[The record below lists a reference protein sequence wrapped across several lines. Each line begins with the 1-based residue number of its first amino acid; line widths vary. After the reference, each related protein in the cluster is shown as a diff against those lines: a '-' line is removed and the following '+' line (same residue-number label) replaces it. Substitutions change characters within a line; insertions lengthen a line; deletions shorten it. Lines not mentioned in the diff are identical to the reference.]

1 MLEMRLKW
9 TQDFCS
15 LKNFIVNVV
24 GLKGVWKSPGG
35 NSKQFTSTNF
45 DLNITWCP
53 GKQNSILPHGK
64 DGELLK
70 KLLTSV
76 LNNDCKRC
84 DKTSEGFHTAIAQP
98 AISSTGAKSPNTVPL
113 ESVIEE
119 AFERLA
125 NNLIDAEG
133 STNVSNMPEEINA
146 SKGSLSDSDTAPS
159 AASNSTIR
167 DLEDFIDSSFFN
179 VNGDVAPNFAQVSGT
194 STPFQQQ
201 DDDTSDSFELQ
212 FFSFKTKTES
222 QILDLLS
229 KMFEQNQV
237 IDACEQDLCKFR
249 SENLNLISRISFLEK
264 KLSIVNHSEYD
275 FNEQQSNN

>member
-1 MLEMRLKW
+1 MRLKW

-15 LKNFIVNVV
+15 LKNFIENVV

-35 NSKQFTSTNF
+35 NSKQLTSTNF
-45 DLNITWCP
+45 DLNITLYP
-53 GKQNSILPHGK
+53 GKQNSLLPHGK

-84 DKTSEGFHTAIAQP
+84 DKTSDGFHAAIAQP

-167 DLEDFIDSSFFN
+167 DLASSFFN

-194 STPFQQQ
+194 STPFQQE

-229 KMFEQNQV
+229 KMSEQNQV
-237 IDACEQDLCKFR
+237 IDACKQDLCKLR
-249 SENLNLISRISFLEK
+249 SENLNLLSRISFLEK
-264 KLSIVNHSEYD
+264 KLSIIIE
-275 FNEQQSNN
+275 